1 MRGKKIRL
9 LSKKTSEYQVFD
21 RSELVAGT
29 TKNGIDIPAGGVL
42 LQNKILAGYLQV
54 GGAKKWRIIGTVDP
68 SDSNFRYIESYGQTG
83 GGADSGPNAMEKEA
97 KKNKNHKSERNAKT
111 VSLRSAVNMLREYYS
126 KQFN

>member
-9 LSKKTSEYQVFD
+9 LSKKNSDYQVFD

-54 GGAKKWRIIGTVDP
+54 GGAKKWRIIGTVDQT
-68 SDSNFRYIESYGQTG
+68 DSSFKHITSYGQTG
-83 GGADSGPNAMEKEA
+83 GGDSRQITMEKQENSSR
-97 KKNKNHKSERNAKT
+97 KQSSENNTKT

>member
-9 LSKKTSEYQVFD
+9 LSKKNSDFQVFD

-54 GGAKKWRIIGTVDP
+54 GGAKKWRIIGTVDQT
-68 SDSNFRYIESYGQTG
+68 DSSFKHITSYGQTG
-83 GGADSGPNAMEKEA
+83 GDSRQITMEKQENPSR
-97 KKNKNHKSERNAKT
+97 KQSSENNTKT

-126 KQFN
+126 RQFN